1 MKSQFDIR
9 KDRKETLISCSKD
22 KFGPEKKE
30 IEFSLME
37 FSFLNCSAQLEREE
51 SREALCMK
59 RDRLLMET
67 GELWLGGACMTIL
80 FFNCNPNLLDFC

>member
-37 FSFLNCSAQLEREE
+37 KHMYSMCF
-51 SREALCMK
+51 
-59 RDRLLMET
+59 
-67 GELWLGGACMTIL
+67 
-80 FFNCNPNLLDFC
+80 